1 MKRLQIE
8 LPEKL
13 ADHVNALVRDG
24 WFSSE
29 QELIR
34 TAILE
39 FLRHR
44 RLELTEEFQREDI
57 AWALQQKP
65 TAP

>member
-1 MKRLQIE
+1 MKRLEVE

-13 ADHVNALVRDG
+13 AYEVDALVRGG

-34 TAILE
+34 TAVLE
-39 FLRHR
+39 FLRHGQ
-44 RLELTEEFQREDI
+44 LELMETFQREDI
-57 AWALQQKP
+57 AWALQQK
-65 TAP
+65 TAQG

>member
-1 MKRLQIE
+1 MKQIQVE

-13 ADHVNALVRDG
+13 ADQIGSLVRGG

-29 QELIR
+29 QELVR
-34 TAILE
+34 TAIIE
-39 FLRHR
+39 FLHHR

-57 AWALQQKP
+57 AWALQQR
-65 TAP
+65 TGGR